1 MIESMLTGDIYGKEF
16 RIFAFWEF
24 PFLSSQSL
32 FWIVRTDSSLCREF
46 IFFRVPTLSQV
57 SAFAYI
63 PSGQSLDT

>member
-1 MIESMLTGDIYGKEF
+1 MIESVLAGDIYGKEF
-16 RIFAFWEF
+16 RIFAFGEF
-24 PFLSSQSL
+24 PFLPSRSL

-46 IFFRVPTLSQV
+46 ISFRAPTLLQV